1 MSIFTRVKEQL
12 TARQVAENYGLKV
25 GRNGMACCPFHD
37 DHHPSMKIDTNYY
50 CFSCGAKGDVIAYV
64 AQMYGLSQY
73 ESAQK
78 LNSDFQLGIESG
90 NEDTYQPNPT
100 LMKQMKERERIIRIR
115 ERFEKWCNQTI
126 EALKECVQI
135 MSEVHIS
142 TIGKAPD
149 EIFSWEDY
157 ATIVHVEPRINYWL
171 DILCL
176 SELDEKQQVFMQD
189 RGEVERIVKELKSA
203 GNRILEQSR
212 RDSGYGNE
220 HCG

>member
-1 MSIFTRVKEQL
+1 MNIFTQVKERL
-12 TARQVAENYGLKV
+12 TARQVAEGYGLKV
-25 GRNGMACCPFHD
+25 SRNGMACCPFHD

-50 CFSCGAKGDVIAYV
+50 CFSCGAKGDAVAYV

-73 ESAQK
+73 EAAKKINEDFGLGIQCKNQK
-78 LNSDFQLGIESG
+78 KYQLNSEAVR
-90 NEDTYQPNPT
+90 
-100 LMKQMKERERIIRIR
+100 QMKEHERIIRIR
-115 ERFEKWCNQTI
+115 ERFEKWCKQEI
-126 EALKECVQI
+126 SVLKECVEI
-135 MSEVHIS
+135 VKDVH
-142 TIGKAPD
+142 TLTRAKVPD
-149 EIFSWEDY
+149 EIFSWDDY
-157 ATIVHVEPRINYWL
+157 AMIVNVEPKVNYWL

-176 SELDEKQQVFMQD
+176 SETDEKQQVFMQD